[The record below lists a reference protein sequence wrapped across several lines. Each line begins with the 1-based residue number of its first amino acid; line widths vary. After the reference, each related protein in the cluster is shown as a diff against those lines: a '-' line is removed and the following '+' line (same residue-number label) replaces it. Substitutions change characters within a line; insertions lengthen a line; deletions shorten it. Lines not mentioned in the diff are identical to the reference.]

1 MIEQYWGLARKPF
14 ANTPDP
20 AFVFPSP
27 TFEEGFAR
35 LVYDVTEIR
44 GGLSLVTGDV
54 GCGKTMLARA
64 LTAKLAGTPHEPI
77 VLATPKL
84 TASQLLQALGEAT
97 GMTQI
102 PRQKHALV
110 KALGEHLAAV
120 HAAGRRT
127 TLLVDE
133 AQLVPAALLE
143 EIRLLTNYEDR
154 TDKHLHVVLLGQP
167 ELKDRVTRRPQIDQR
182 ISLRFALQPLDAD
195 EVGAYVRHRLTVAGA
210 HGNAAR
216 MFAASALAQL
226 AERTGGVP
234 RLVNNLATQALFV
247 GAMRQAREVDAELVD
262 AVADDRE

>member
-1 MIEQYWGLARKPF
+1 MIEQHWGLARKPF

-35 LVYDVTEIR
+35 LLYDVTEIR

-64 LTAKLAGTPHEPI
+64 LMAKLAGTPYEATA
-77 VLATPKL
+77 LASPRL
-84 TASQLLQALGEAT
+84 TALQLLQAIGEAA
-97 GMTQI
+97 GMQNM

-120 HAAGRRT
+120 HASGRRT
-127 TLLVDE
+127 TLVVDE
-133 AQLVPAALLE
+133 AQLVPGTLLE

-154 TDKHLHVVLLGQP
+154 SDKHLHVVLLGQP
-167 ELKDRVTRRPQIDQR
+167 ELKKRVTKRQQIDQR
-182 ISLRFALQPLDAD
+182 ISLRFALQPLDEE
-195 EVGAYVRHRLTVAGA
+195 EVASYVRHRLHVAGA
-210 HGNAAR
+210 NGTPV
-216 MFAASALAQL
+216 FADEALARL
-226 AERTGGVP
+226 AVRTGGVP

-247 GAMRQAREVDAELVD
+247 GAMRQARVVDAELVD

>member
-1 MIEQYWGLARKPF
+1 MIEEYWGLARKPF

-35 LVYDVTEIR
+35 LLYDVTEIR

-64 LTAKLAGTPHEPI
+64 LMEKLAGTPHEAI
-77 VLATPKL
+77 ALATPRL
-84 TASQLLQALGEAT
+84 TATQLLQALGEAT
-97 GMTQI
+97 GMEKM
-102 PRQKHALV
+102 PRQKHQLV
-110 KALGEHLAAV
+110 QALGAHLAAV
-120 HAAGRRT
+120 HASGRRM
-127 TLLVDE
+127 TLVVDE

-167 ELKDRVTRRPQIDQR
+167 ELKNRVTRSPQLDQR
-182 ISLRFALQPLDAD
+182 VSLRFALQPLDAD
-195 EVGAYVRHRLTVAGA
+195 EVGEYVRHRLTVAGA
-210 HGNAAR
+210 NGNASR
-216 MFAASALAQL
+216 VFAEGALAQL

-247 GAMRQAREVDAELVD
+247 GAMRQAREIDAELVD

>member
-35 LVYDVTEIR
+35 LLYDVTEIR

-64 LTAKLAGTPHEPI
+64 LMEKLAGTPHEASA
-77 VLATPKL
+77 LASPRL
-84 TASQLLQALGEAT
+84 TATQLLQAIGEAT
-97 GMTQI
+97 GMEKM
-102 PRQKHALV
+102 PRQKHSLV
-110 KALGEHLAAV
+110 KALGDHLAAV
-120 HAAGRRT
+120 HATGRRT
-127 TLLVDE
+127 TLVVDE
-133 AQLVPAALLE
+133 AQLVPASLLE

-167 ELKDRVTRRPQIDQR
+167 ELRDRVARQPQIDQR

-195 EVGAYVRHRLTVAGA
+195 EVGQYVTHRLKVAGA
-210 HGNAAR
+210 NGHR
-216 MFAASALAQL
+216 VFADAALAQL
-226 AERTGGVP
+226 AARTGGVP
-234 RLVNNLATQALFV
+234 RLVNNLATQSLFV
-247 GAMRQAREVDAELVD
+247 GAMRKAREIDAELVD

>member
-64 LTAKLAGTPHEPI
+64 LIEKLQGTRHEP
-77 VLATPKL
+77 VSLATPKL
-84 TASQLLQALGEAT
+84 TAAQLLQALGEAT
-97 GMTQI
+97 GMAQM

-120 HAAGRRT
+120 HATGRRM
-127 TLLVDE
+127 TLVVDE
-133 AQLVPAALLE
+133 AQLVPGTLLE
-143 EIRLLTNYEDR
+143 EIRLLTNYEDH

-167 ELKDRVTRRPQIDQR
+167 ELRDRVAKQPQIDQR

-195 EVGAYVRHRLTVAGA
+195 EVSAYVRHRLTVAGA
-210 HGNAAR
+210 NGRADNL
-216 MFAASALAQL
+216 FAAGALAQL

-247 GAMRQAREVDAELVD
+247 GAMRQAREIDAELVD